1 MKEIKWNHKNKE
13 SCHLGSFPQ
22 HKNFR
27 SLNVNERNIQ
37 KCKYLYAHAN
47 IKRKS
52 APNNNNDDN
61 NNNNDDDD
69 DDDDDDRNRN
79 NKHLL
84 DQERNWEPEK
94 EPLGTRVSLP

>member
-1 MKEIKWNHKNKE
+1 M
-13 SCHLGSFPQ
+13 
-22 HKNFR
+22 
-27 SLNVNERNIQ
+27 NERNVQ

-47 IKRKS
+47 ITCKS
-52 APNNNNDDN
+52 APNNN

-69 DDDDDDRNRN
+69 DDDDDDGRNRN
-79 NKHLL
+79 NKDLL